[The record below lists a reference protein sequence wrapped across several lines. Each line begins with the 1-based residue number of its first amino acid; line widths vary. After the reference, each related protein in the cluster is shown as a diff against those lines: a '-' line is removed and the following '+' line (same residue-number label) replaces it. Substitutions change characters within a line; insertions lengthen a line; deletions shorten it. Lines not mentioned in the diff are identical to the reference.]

1 MYLHPEINDI
11 FRKKMIVFT
20 SKPIIQIRYWNCC
33 SKKKIGAREIQIEGG
48 KLEEAFKQLTSG
60 HKEVI

>member
-1 MYLHPEINDI
+1 LYLHPEINDI
-11 FRKKMIVFT
+11 FRKNDRVY
-20 SKPIIQIRYWNCC
+20 IQTNNTD
-33 SKKKIGAREIQIEGG
+33 KVLELLFQEKIGAREIQIEGG